1 MSFLP
6 SASLWWDRVC
16 HPAPYLH
23 LTGGSI
29 CLGFHSLAHRLW
41 PPVTLGGSWFV
52 LRHASTALPRFGCVW
67 AAIMLTLARTLCRQ
81 RRRQTGLLMSSLSV
95 SVRFSAD
102 GNVGTYDLPEASCPH
117 RDSAVYHDYAELQS
131 FQSDFSYDNLWE
143 AEEKEL
149 DTPHISPAPGQQFYQ
164 A

>member
-1 MSFLP
+1 
-6 SASLWWDRVC
+6 
-16 HPAPYLH
+16 
-23 LTGGSI
+23 
-29 CLGFHSLAHRLW
+29 
-41 PPVTLGGSWFV
+41 
-52 LRHASTALPRFGCVW
+52 
-67 AAIMLTLARTLCRQ
+67 
-81 RRRQTGLLMSSLSV
+81 MSSLSV

-117 RDSAVYHDYAELQS
+117 RDSAAYHDYAELQS

-149 DTPHISPAPGQQFYQ
+149 DTPHVSPAPGQQFYQ